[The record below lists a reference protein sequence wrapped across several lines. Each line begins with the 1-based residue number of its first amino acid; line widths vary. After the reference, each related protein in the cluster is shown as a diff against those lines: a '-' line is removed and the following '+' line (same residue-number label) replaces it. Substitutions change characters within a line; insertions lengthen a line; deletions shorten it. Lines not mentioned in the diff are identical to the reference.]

1 MTRWSRIFYYPQ
13 HTERVMATKSFLLP
27 GLLLLLPNSSL
38 AILYVQQPTSFNAF
52 CNECAHNLLG
62 VPTTTTAATTSAP
75 EYTTQ
80 NAFQRAGWETD
91 DKGNVFIGT
100 DDSKLLLISVGS
112 YWPFPKDYKRK

>member
-1 MTRWSRIFYYPQ
+1 MIS
-13 HTERVMATKSFLLP
+13 KSCFVP
-27 GLLLLLPNSSL
+27 ILLLLLLTNSSL

-52 CNECAHNLLG
+52 CNQCAHDLLG
-62 VPTTTTAATTSAP
+62 VPTTTAATTSAP

-91 DKGNVFIGT
+91 DKGNVFVGT

-112 YWPFPKDYKRK
+112 YWPFPKDYRKK